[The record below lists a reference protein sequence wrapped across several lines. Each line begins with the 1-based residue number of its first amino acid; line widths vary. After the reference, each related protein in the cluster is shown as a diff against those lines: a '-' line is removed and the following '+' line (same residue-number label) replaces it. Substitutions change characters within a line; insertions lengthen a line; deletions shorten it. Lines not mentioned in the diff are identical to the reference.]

1 MIKEITSTSN
11 SLIKELS
18 SLSTSDK
25 KEKNLVLIEG
35 EDLVELA
42 FEKGCLDYLFVLEE
56 NKKYASIDQ
65 YLTKDYILKKL
76 SKNKSVPSLIGVGH
90 LPLSSTIKGN
100 KLVYLDGV
108 QDPGNV
114 GTILRTAL
122 SFGYDGVILSA
133 DCASLYNEKTIQ
145 ASKGAIFKISTY
157 QNLSLKELKA
167 NGYQIIST
175 TLRNA
180 LDYRK
185 VQLKEKFVLVLGNEG
200 QGIKEETYDISDELV
215 KIPMDGIDS
224 LNVGVAAG
232 ILLNHYRF

>member
-18 SLSTSDK
+18 SLSTAKK

-42 FEKGCLDYLFVLEE
+42 YEKGCLDYLFVLEE
-56 NKKYASIDQ
+56 NKKYSSVDQ

-76 SKNKSVPSLIGVGH
+76 SKNKSVPSIIGVGH
-90 LPLSSTIKGN
+90 LPISLEIKGN

-114 GTILRTAL
+114 GTILRTSL
-122 SFGYDGVILSA
+122 SFGYDGVILSS

-145 ASKGAIFKISTY
+145 ASKGSIFKIYTY
-157 QNLSLKELKA
+157 QNLKLNDLKLS
-167 NGYQIIST
+167 GYQIIST
-175 TLRNA
+175 TLRKA
-180 LDYRK
+180 VDYRDIK
-185 VQLKEKFVLVLGNEG
+185 PNDKFVLVFGNEG
-200 QGIKEETYDISDELV
+200 QGIKEETAEISDELV